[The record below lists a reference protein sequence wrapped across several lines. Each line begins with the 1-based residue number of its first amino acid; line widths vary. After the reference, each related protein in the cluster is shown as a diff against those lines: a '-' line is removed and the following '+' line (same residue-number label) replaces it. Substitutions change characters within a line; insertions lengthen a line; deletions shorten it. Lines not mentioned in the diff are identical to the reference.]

1 MALYNRNAK
10 QTTIKGLFSALPP
23 QPTLT
28 IEGENVHAGA
38 APTELMVR
46 DVCMGGEGWKDLG
59 RHSGSVSA
67 RLDAHA
73 TTVLLL
79 LPNDNHTLHTAS
91 VLASCV
97 ISRKS
102 VCHNDVCT
110 CQKAVQLYNATA
122 A

>member
-28 IEGENVHAGA
+28 IEGKNVHAGA

-46 DVCMGGEGWKDLG
+46 DVWAGKDLG
-59 RHSGSVSA
+59 SHRGSVSA
-67 RLDAHA
+67 TLDAHA